1 MRPHDPTRIRL
12 LCLDVDG
19 VLTDGSVLID
29 DAGVETKRFFVRDGT
44 AIRMWQRSGGLIAII
59 TGRRGEALR
68 HRARELGIEHL
79 LEGVDRK
86 GEAFDALLAS
96 LGVDA
101 EEAAMVGDDL
111 PDLPILER
119 CGYPVAVRDA
129 AAEIIDAACH
139 VTTATGGRG
148 AVREVVEMLLKAR
161 GDWDSSVERYR
172 ERD

>member
-1 MRPHDPTRIRL
+1 
-12 LCLDVDG
+12 
-19 VLTDGSVLID
+19 
-29 DAGVETKRFFVRDGT
+29 
-44 AIRMWQRSGGLIAII
+44 
-59 TGRRGEALR
+59 
-68 HRARELGIEHL
+68 
-79 LEGVDRK
+79 
-86 GEAFDALLAS
+86 
-96 LGVDA
+96 
-101 EEAAMVGDDL
+101 MVGDDL

>member
-86 GEAFDALLAS
+86 GEEFYQIS
-96 LGVDA
+96 LGGRADEKAAIGDVAGPALKGEDVPQAVKRIVDTYMALRTSPDELFIDTLARTGA
-101 EEAAMVGDDL
+101 EPFKEAVYA
-111 PDLPILER
+111 
-119 CGYPVAVRDA
+119 
-129 AAEIIDAACH
+129 
-139 VTTATGGRG
+139 TA
-148 AVREVVEMLLKAR
+148 
-161 GDWDSSVERYR
+161 
-172 ERD
+172 